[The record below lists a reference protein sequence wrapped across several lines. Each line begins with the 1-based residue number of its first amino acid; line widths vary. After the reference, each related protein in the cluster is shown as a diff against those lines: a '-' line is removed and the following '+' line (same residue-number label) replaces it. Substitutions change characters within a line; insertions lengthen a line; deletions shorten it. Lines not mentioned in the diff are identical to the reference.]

1 MKRVNYIVAGVTV
14 LLVVLLTS
22 IQPRREKAPPA
33 YNAAAEVTVSGV
45 VAETREF
52 FCPVSDDQ
60 GLHLVLRTD
69 QGELFVH
76 VGPARFLRAQE
87 LKINPGDTLSIIGT
101 RVRYQDQNAFLAREI
116 TRGNEVMIL
125 RDHQGR
131 PLWLR

>member
-14 LLVVLLTS
+14 LFVILLTAL
-22 IQPRREKAPPA
+22 QPRREKAPPA
-33 YNAAAEVTVSGV
+33 YNAAAEGTASGV

-52 FCPVSDDQ
+52 FCPLSDDQ

-69 QGELFVH
+69 RGDLLVH
-76 VGPARFLRAQE
+76 VGPARFLRAQQ

-101 RVRYQDQNAFLAREI
+101 RVRYQDQDAFLAREI

-131 PLWLR
+131 PLWIR